1 MILLFYATL
10 TVWKTYDLTPFFFVN
25 NTFPCLRQKLKK
37 QNSVSFYEIFLK
49 KKNNKTPNYGVEML
63 LLLCLYSKLVRA
75 YCHEDCNGIIW
86 SKDNAI
92 HLKKAICLY
101 VSLKE

>member
-37 QNSVSFYEIFLK
+37 QNSVRFYEIFLK
-49 KKNNKTPNYGVEML
+49 KKITKPQTMELRCFCSFASILN
-63 LLLCLYSKLVRA
+63 
-75 YCHEDCNGIIW
+75 W
-86 SKDNAI
+86 
-92 HLKKAICLY
+92 
-101 VSLKE
+101 